1 MQRFYSFSGLAQRP
15 KARLTV
21 GKGNIGRIVQTD
33 RQSLSWAIVMTAKEP
48 AALVLAN
55 VGWHLSLGAR
65 EVHVY
70 LDDPLDPVA
79 EPLRKLDRVRVV
91 LCDDAHWQRLGPDAQ
106 NAMQTRRQSL
116 NATEAYKMT
125 EAGWMIHLDADEFLY
140 PQGDMTQ
147 IMADAYTMGADF
159 LRVRPWERTYVRRNP
174 EGLFEGAFRIP
185 VSGGEAENWRL
196 FGDISEFLTKGM
208 TGHAAGKSMVQVGQ
222 DLRLGI
228 HTPKKKG
235 VQLEGRPLSDLV
247 LLHFDGM
254 TPLHWMMKILRYR
267 LVDAGRIHRMLG
279 GHRQAQV
286 LAGVEACESM
296 TDLLEFHNLLK
307 FTRRR
312 MRIRLEQTGRYS
324 PMEFAPHEAITKAL
338 GYMPDLSVE
347 GFDAELRR
355 RHPELLGL
363 LPDRMPA

>member
-1 MQRFYSFSGLAQRP
+1 
-15 KARLTV
+15 
-21 GKGNIGRIVQTD
+21 
-33 RQSLSWAIVMTAKEP
+33 
-48 AALVLAN
+48 
-55 VGWHLSLGAR
+55 
-65 EVHVY
+65 
-70 LDDPLDPVA
+70 
-79 EPLRKLDRVRVV
+79 
-91 LCDDAHWQRLGPDAQ
+91 
-106 NAMQTRRQSL
+106 
-116 NATEAYKMT
+116 
-125 EAGWMIHLDADEFLY
+125 
-140 PQGDMTQ
+140 
-147 IMADAYTMGADF
+147 
-159 LRVRPWERTYVRRNP
+159 
-174 EGLFEGAFRIP
+174 
-185 VSGGEAENWRL
+185 
-196 FGDISEFLTKGM
+196 M